1 MSQARKERRV
11 YQNWLKKN
19 NPKGYEEMK
28 SADEFQGKTIHK
40 ANVEASIVSQQE
52 QLEALQ
58 TRMIVALRKQG
69 KTNEEIDA
77 HISEWIKNIKIV
89 GLSR

>member
-1 MSQARKERRV
+1 MSQARAQRRV

-28 SADEFQGKTIHK
+28 SADEFQGTTIHK
-40 ANVEASIVSQQE
+40 ANVDASIASQRE

-58 TRMIVALRKQG
+58 TRMIVSLRKQG
-69 KTNEEIDA
+69 KTDSEIDSF
-77 HISEWIKNIKIV
+77 ISNWVKNIKIV
-89 GLSR
+89 GLSN